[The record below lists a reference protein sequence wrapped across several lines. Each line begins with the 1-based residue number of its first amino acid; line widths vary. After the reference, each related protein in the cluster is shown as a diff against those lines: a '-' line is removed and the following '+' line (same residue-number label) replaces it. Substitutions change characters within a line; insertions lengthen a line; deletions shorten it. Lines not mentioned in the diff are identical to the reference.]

1 MSSPELGSF
10 LLAFGILLAAVHL
23 FGSLFER
30 LRQPKLVGEIMAG
43 ILLGPYILGRFA
55 PQLFQSLFGSAAGP
69 GGEVAKTH
77 TVFGALYWTGLLLLM
92 FLSGTEM
99 KRLFSKGMRCET
111 TWLVSVGTLLPF
123 VLVLLVGSWLPV
135 SYIMQ
140 PEANRTAA
148 LLVLAVAVAV
158 TSIPVISRIFHDL
171 GILHTRFATLILGV
185 AALDDVILWGVLAVA
200 TAIAASPG
208 AVSGSVLTSI
218 VQDVLTTVG
227 FMAFGFM
234 LAPALLRRLN
244 RAKLNVLARSS
255 PMAYALLV
263 LLGYTSVATWLKV
276 DLVFAAFLAG
286 YGLMS
291 GGCASVEEMFGEPLA
306 SVKKVAFTVF
316 IPVYFA
322 LIGQKLVFGGEFSLT
337 MLLVFLVA
345 SSLFRLAFA
354 GAASWLAGFRGL
366 DPVNIATSLNARG
379 GPGIVLASVAYEANI
394 INAAFYTALVLT
406 ALFTS
411 QIAGAWLMFLLRK
424 GWPLLSP
431 VAQIKEAPVAPGR
444 LAA

>member
-1 MSSPELGSF
+1 MSLPELGSF
-10 LLAFGILLAAVHL
+10 LLAFGILLALVHL
-23 FGSLFER
+23 FGYLFER
-30 LRQPKLVGEIMAG
+30 LRQPKLVGEIAAG
-43 ILLGPYILGRFA
+43 ILLGPYIFGHFA
-55 PQLFQSLFGSAAGP
+55 PGAYQSLFNPAG
-69 GGEVAKTH
+69 GAGKTQA
-77 TVFGALYWTGLLLLM
+77 VFGALYWLGLLLLM

-99 KRLFSKGMRCET
+99 KRLFTKGLRRET
-111 TWLVSVGTLLPF
+111 AWLVSVGTMLPF
-123 VLVLLVGSWLPV
+123 ALVLLVGAFLPIT
-135 SYIMQ
+135 YIMQ
-140 PEANRTAA
+140 PGANRTAA
-148 LLVLAVAVAV
+148 LMILAIAVAV

-171 GILHTRFATLILGV
+171 GILHTRFATLILGA

-200 TAIAASPG
+200 TALASTQG
-208 AVSGSVLTSI
+208 VVSGSTVVTI
-218 VQDVLTTVG
+218 VQDVVTTLG

-234 LAPALLRRLN
+234 VAPALLRRLN
-244 RAKLNVLARSS
+244 RARLNVLARTS

-291 GGCASVEEMFGEPLA
+291 GGCASVEEMFGEPLQ

-337 MLLVFLVA
+337 MLLVFLVG
-345 SSLFRLAFA
+345 SSVVRLIFA
-354 GAASWLAGFRGL
+354 GSASWFAGFRGL

-379 GPGIVLASVAYEANI
+379 GPGIVLASVAYEAHI
-394 INAAFYTALVLT
+394 INAAFYTTLVLT
-406 ALFTS
+406 ALLTS

-431 VAQIKEAPVAPGR
+431 VSSLKEVPASEVGAPER
-444 LAA
+444 IAA